1 MRLSVVVL
9 VYNLEAYAGE
19 AIESVLAQT
28 RPADEIIVVDDC
40 STDGSS
46 ERIKAF
52 GNKVRYFRMQ
62 QNSGALLAAL
72 EGVKAAAGDI
82 VCMLDGDDVWAA
94 DKLAVV
100 EREFAADPQLVLLSH
115 DHVRVNEAGAEL
127 NIRDETH
134 RNIAGLR
141 RRARSPQ
148 ELSDLLKQT
157 ILEQKG
163 YWLGSA
169 YAFRRKSFDQTKFD
183 AQIASFGF
191 DRLKQAYLDLV
202 IAPFLVLTNPRGT
215 VGYTADTRFF
225 YRVHA
230 QGSLAGNMTPERARQ
245 SAEKGRAINEI
256 IYAVLQANGA
266 SPAYLRRRQRLL
278 LHYDFL
284 IALYSGQRATAARY
298 FARLART
305 HWTWDH
311 LRKEGLRFAA
321 VLLLGPRRFLELK
334 NKGR

>member
-9 VYNLEAYAGE
+9 VYNLEAYVGE
-19 AIESVLAQT
+19 AIASVLAQS
-28 RPADEIIVVDDC
+28 RAADEIIVVDDC
-40 STDGSS
+40 STDASAA
-46 ERIKAF
+46 RVKAF
-52 GNKVRYFRMQ
+52 GDQVRYLRMPT
-62 QNSGALLAAL
+62 NSGALLAAL
-72 EGVKAAAGDI
+72 EGVKAATGDV
-82 VCMLDGDDVWAA
+82 VCMLDGDDVWVA

-115 DHVRVNEAGAEL
+115 DHVRVDEAGAEL

-134 RNIAGLR
+134 RNIAALR

-157 ILEQKG
+157 ILDQKG

-169 YAFRRKSFDQTKFD
+169 YAFRRNAFDQVKFEGQL
-183 AQIASFGF
+183 ARFGS
-191 DRLKQAYLDLV
+191 DRLKQGYLDLV

-230 QGSLAGNMTPERARQ
+230 QGSLAGNMTAERARQ
-245 SAEKGRAINEI
+245 SAEKGRTINEL

-266 SPAYLRRRQRLL
+266 SPAHLGRRERILQ
-278 LHYDFL
+278 HYDFL
-284 IALYSGQRATAARY
+284 IALYSGQRAKAARY
-298 FARLART
+298 FARLVGT
-305 HWTWDH
+305 HWTWDQ
-311 LRKEGLRFAA
+311 LRKESLRFAA
-321 VLLLGPRRFLELK
+321 VLVLGPQGFLALK
-334 NKGR
+334 NKRR